1 MNQHVKIPFL
11 PPLHGSKEYTLVLDL
26 DETLVHY
33 YEEKNT
39 VLIRPFASQFL
50 KQMAQYYEV
59 VIFTAG
65 TKDYADWALAHL
77 QNSAAY
83 HYIDHRLY
91 RDHTIQCMD
100 VFIKDLSNLGR
111 DLNKCII
118 VDNITENF
126 LLQPENGIS
135 IKSWF
140 DDPDDTAL
148 DDLAPLLRQIVEQK
162 VPDIRVALKESK
174 E

>member
-1 MNQHVKIPFL
+1 MNNNVQVPFL
-11 PPLHGSKEYTLVLDL
+11 PRISPSKKYTLVLDL

-39 VLIRPFASQFL
+39 VLLRPYASQFL
-50 KQMAQYYEV
+50 QLMAQFYEV

-77 QNSAAY
+77 QNQAA
-83 HYIDHRLY
+83 HLYIDHRLY
-91 RDHTIQCMD
+91 RDHTIQCME

-111 DLNKCII
+111 DLDKTII

-126 LLQPENGIS
+126 LLQPDNGIS

-148 DDLAPLLRQIVEQK
+148 ADLAPLL
-162 VPDIRVALKESK
+162 
-174 E
+174 

>member
-1 MNQHVKIPFL
+1 
-11 PPLHGSKEYTLVLDL
+11 
-26 DETLVHY
+26 
-33 YEEKNT
+33 
-39 VLIRPFASQFL
+39 
-50 KQMAQYYEV
+50 
-59 VIFTAG
+59 
-65 TKDYADWALAHL
+65 
-77 QNSAAY
+77 
-83 HYIDHRLY
+83 
-91 RDHTIQCMD
+91 MD

-148 DDLAPLLRQIVEQK
+148 VDLAPLLRQIVEQM
-162 VPDIRVALKESK
+162 VPDIRLALKESK

>member
-1 MNQHVKIPFL
+1 M
-11 PPLHGSKEYTLVLDL
+11 PPLRGSKEYTLVLDL

-33 YEEKNT
+33 YEEKNM
-39 VLIRPFASQFL
+39 VLIRPYASEFL
-50 KQMAQYYEV
+50 QRMAAFYEV

-65 TKDYADWALAHL
+65 TKDYADWALDKIQNHAAH
-77 QNSAAY
+77 Y
-83 HYIDHRLY
+83 YIDHRLY

-100 VFIKDLSNLGR
+100 VFIKDLSSLGR
-111 DLNKCII
+111 DLNKTII

-126 LLQPENGIS
+126 LLQPDNGIS

-148 DDLAPLLRQIVEQK
+148 LDLAPLLRQIVEQK
-162 VPDIRVALKESK
+162 VPDVRLALKESK
-174 E
+174 D